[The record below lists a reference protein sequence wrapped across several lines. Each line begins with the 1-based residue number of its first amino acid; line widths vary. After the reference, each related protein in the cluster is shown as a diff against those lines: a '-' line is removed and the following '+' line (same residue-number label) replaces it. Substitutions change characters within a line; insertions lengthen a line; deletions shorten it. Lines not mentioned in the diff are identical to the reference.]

1 MLNVCRQTGLLLTWT
16 LSFTGLTKISE
27 FIKQRE
33 VGCTESNRIVCGTE
47 SNRIQSFSFLANRP
61 TLKNT
66 CTGTCLPRQVECLHD
81 NDRLHMHQWSIIF
94 VRHRTSC
101 VTDDVILIHS
111 HTLSLYDSLSNTIC
125 KYRGVWK
132 TENKFG
138 FRFKIS
144 EPSKHLTSVQ
154 TFFHRNGVQSAI
166 LIDSDSE

>member
-1 MLNVCRQTGLLLTWT
+1 MLNVYRQTGLIVTWT

-33 VGCTESNRIVCGTE
+33 VGCTESNRLWHWIE
-47 SNRIQSFSFLANRP
+47 SNTIVFVLSESP
-61 TLKNT
+61 ITKNT
-66 CTGTCLPRQVECLHD
+66 STGTCLPRQVECLND

-154 TFFHRNGVQSAI
+154 AVFHRNCVQSAI